1 VKNYC
6 LLKKGGTNGMRP
18 FGMRDKIG
26 YLLGDFG
33 NDFFFLLVSSFLMVY
48 YTDVYGLSAAWV
60 GGLFLFARLW
70 DAVADITW
78 GRFVDTREPGK
89 NGKFRPWVFRMSFP
103 LIISGILMFVHVPGM
118 TNGFYEAYAFVT
130 YILWGTLYSTVN
142 IPYGSMASVMT
153 NDPTERASLSTYRT
167 IGMTLAGLVINAVGP
182 MIVFVDNKADADGFF
197 MAAVVFGILAL
208 ACYMGCY
215 KFTTERVVAPK
226 GSTEKMD
233 LKTTFKGLAKN
244 KPLISILTV
253 SLLFMMN
260 MMLIGSVN
268 VYLFKDYFESATTL
282 SFVSI
287 GQTAAVLLVA
297 PFMTNLTKKFGK
309 KEISVIGLVIA
320 TAFYFVLYFLKDIDA
335 TTFVI
340 ILFFANIGYALF
352 NTVIWA
358 FVTDVIDYQ
367 EYLTAQR
374 EDGTVYSVYSFARK
388 VGQAVAGGIGGFAI
402 GAVGYNSTAEVQTA
416 EALNGIHMLATL
428 VPAVVYLTCLLI
440 LIFFYPFNKKR
451 LAKMQEDLAVKRAEK
466 NN

>member
-1 VKNYC
+1 
-6 LLKKGGTNGMRP
+6 MRP

-197 MAAVVFGILAL
+197 MAA
-208 ACYMGCY
+208 
-215 KFTTERVVAPK
+215 
-226 GSTEKMD
+226 
-233 LKTTFKGLAKN
+233 
-244 KPLISILTV
+244 SIW
-253 SLLFMMN
+253 
-260 MMLIGSVN
+260 
-268 VYLFKDYFESATTL
+268 YFS
-282 SFVSI
+282 
-287 GQTAAVLLVA
+287 
-297 PFMTNLTKKFGK
+297 
-309 KEISVIGLVIA
+309 
-320 TAFYFVLYFLKDIDA
+320 
-335 TTFVI
+335 
-340 ILFFANIGYALF
+340 
-352 NTVIWA
+352 
-358 FVTDVIDYQ
+358 
-367 EYLTAQR
+367 
-374 EDGTVYSVYSFARK
+374 
-388 VGQAVAGGIGGFAI
+388 
-402 GAVGYNSTAEVQTA
+402 
-416 EALNGIHMLATL
+416 
-428 VPAVVYLTCLLI
+428 TCLLHGLLQI
-440 LIFFYPFNKKR
+440 YN
-451 LAKMQEDLAVKRAEK
+451 
-466 NN
+466 

>member
-1 VKNYC
+1 MGVILSRQN
-6 LLKKGGTNGMRP
+6 LEGNMRP

-60 GGLFLFARLW
+60 GGLFLIARLW
-70 DAVADITW
+70 DAIADITW

-103 LIISGILMFVHVPGM
+103 LVFSGVLMFVHIPGM
-118 TNGFYEAYAFVT
+118 SNGFYEAYAFVT
-130 YILWGTLYSTVN
+130 YLVWGTLYSTVN

-153 NDPTERASLSTYRT
+153 VDPVERASLSTYRT
-167 IGMTLAGLVINAVGP
+167 IGMTLAGLIINAVGP
-182 MIVFVDNKADADGFF
+182 MIVFVDNKADADGFL
-197 MAAVVFGILAL
+197 MAAVLFGVLAL
-208 ACYMGCY
+208 GCYMGCY
-215 KFTTERVVAPK
+215 KLTTERVVAPK

-233 LKTTFKGLAKN
+233 LKKTLKGLAKN
-244 KPLISILTV
+244 KPLIAILTA
-253 SLLFMMN
+253 SLMFMMN

-268 VYLFKDYFESATTL
+268 VYLFKDYFSSAATL
-282 SFVSI
+282 SLVSI
-287 GQTAAVLLVA
+287 AQTAAVLVVA
-297 PFMTNLTKKFGK
+297 PFMTKLASKYGK
-309 KEISVIGLVIA
+309 KEISIVGLTIA
-320 TAFYFVLYFLKDIDA
+320 SAAYFLLFFLKDIDA
-335 TTFVI
+335 MTFIYINFVA
-340 ILFFANIGYALF
+340 FIGYALF

-367 EYLTAQR
+367 EYLTDQR

-402 GAVGYNSTAEVQTA
+402 GAVGYNSALEVQTD

-428 VPAVVYLTCLLI
+428 VPALVYLTVLLI
-440 LIFFYPFNKKR
+440 LIFFYPLNKKR
-451 LAKMQEDLAVKRAEK
+451 LAKMQEELAAKRKLKE
-466 NN
+466 